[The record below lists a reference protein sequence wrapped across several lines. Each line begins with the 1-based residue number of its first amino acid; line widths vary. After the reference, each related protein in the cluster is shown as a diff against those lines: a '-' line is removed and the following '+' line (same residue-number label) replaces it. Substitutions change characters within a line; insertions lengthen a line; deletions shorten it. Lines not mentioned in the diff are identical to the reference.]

1 MDVVLVTN
9 VVLVGVL
16 LIGTAIGFAR
26 GFLEQ
31 TIEFLGVVASFILAA
46 LLGGVLA
53 NCVEHRFNLPY
64 STSLIVV
71 SIILF
76 FAGLMM
82 THLLAKAVGRVVKMT
97 LLGWVDRI
105 AGAALGLIV
114 AMILGSLLIT
124 LTLGLPLS
132 RPFQRDVQRASVS
145 LFLRPIAGEIFN
157 FVVAHGPRAVH
168 FEEIFKEK
176 GTV

>member
-1 MDVVLVTN
+1 MDVVVVTN
-9 VVLVGVL
+9 IVLVVVL
-16 LIGTAIGFAR
+16 LIGTAIGFAK

-31 TIEFLGVVASFILAA
+31 AVEFLGIVASFILAV

-53 NCVEHRFNLPY
+53 NFADHRFSLPY
-64 STSLIVV
+64 STTLIVG
-71 SIILF
+71 SIVLF

-82 THLLAKAVGRVVKMT
+82 THLLSKAVGRVVKMT

-105 AGAALGLIV
+105 AGAALGVIV
-114 AMILGSLLIT
+114 AMILASLLIT

-132 RPFQRDVQRASVS
+132 RTFQRDVQRASVS

-176 GTV
+176 ETI